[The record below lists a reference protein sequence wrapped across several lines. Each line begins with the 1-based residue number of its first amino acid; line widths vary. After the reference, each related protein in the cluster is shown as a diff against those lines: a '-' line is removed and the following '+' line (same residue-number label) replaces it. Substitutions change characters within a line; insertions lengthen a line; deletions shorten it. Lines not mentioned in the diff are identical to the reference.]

1 MALLNAVQVQSPVKV
16 GDIVVKDVLGTGAQ
30 LCRLPGICNPYCIE
44 HPSPAQAARRGAFFI
59 LSKDMPARQTAPADL
74 WHTNEKA
81 PGEKSPQ
88 ALNSY
93 AFVPAATA
101 FLMGSCPFMRP
112 YVTHKFGMVF
122 VKRIRHRF
130 RMTVKQKIGQIAGRF
145 PSSRHGAHT
154 ANAVYNNI
162 LTGELIRPHLYAPL
176 HLFVGTAP

>member
-1 MALLNAVQVQSPVKV
+1 
-16 GDIVVKDVLGTGAQ
+16 
-30 LCRLPGICNPYCIE
+30 
-44 HPSPAQAARRGAFFI
+44 
-59 LSKDMPARQTAPADL
+59 
-74 WHTNEKA
+74 
-81 PGEKSPQ
+81 
-88 ALNSY
+88 
-93 AFVPAATA
+93 
-101 FLMGSCPFMRP
+101 MRP

-176 HLFVGTAP
+176 HLFVGDGTIKIITAADRGGSAKLRFYNFGKRLLIAR